1 MQVSR
6 PETSL
11 KRDSSTESHI
21 LLWILHNFSKKLIY
35 RTPPDDSPADS
46 FFPTKVLSIHQ
57 FFCFF
62 LRFFSFIID
71 NCNCESLFRKG
82 IRMKIFLL
90 FTIIYP
96 KINMNVADEF
106 ESAIICRLTLE
117 IIQISLG
124 KSLGNCPLPRR
135 ILKAAVHIGIATSHK
150 IFIPCLSTSSLL
162 CVQRFFS

>member
-1 MQVSR
+1 M
-6 PETSL
+6 TA
-11 KRDSSTESHI
+11 
-21 LLWILHNFSKKLIY
+21 
-35 RTPPDDSPADS
+35 PADS

-124 KSLGNCPLPRR
+124 KSLGNCPLPR
-135 ILKAAVHIGIATSHK
+135 
-150 IFIPCLSTSSLL
+150 
-162 CVQRFFS
+162 

>member
-1 MQVSR
+1 M
-6 PETSL
+6 T
-11 KRDSSTESHI
+11 
-21 LLWILHNFSKKLIY
+21 LLLIPSFQQRFY
-35 RTPPDDSPADS
+35 PFIS
-46 FFPTKVLSIHQ
+46 FFVFS
-57 FFCFF
+57 FVFF
-62 LRFFSFIID
+62 LLLLIIAIV
-71 NCNCESLFRKG
+71 SLFRKG